1 MVQFQLRGRGIR
13 DERVLAAMA
22 RVPRHE
28 FVAEPYRQ
36 QAYDDKPLPIGQ
48 SQTISQPYIV
58 ALMLEL
64 LAPTKDKAILEIGT
78 GSGYQTALLA
88 ELSQHAYSVERH
100 AELAARAE
108 DILRG
113 LGYTNFTIEV
123 GDGSTGLPD
132 RAPYGGIVVSAAA
145 PQFPQALFDQL
156 REGGRLV
163 VPVGPA
169 EAQVI
174 QLITKE
180 HGRPVIAHQVAC
192 RFVPLIG
199 KEGYS
204 PA

>member
-1 MVQFQLRGRGIR
+1 MVQTQLRERGIR
-13 DERVLAAMA
+13 DERVLAAMT
-22 RVPRHE
+22 RIPRHE
-28 FVAEPYRQ
+28 FVADPYRQ
-36 QAYDDKPLPIGQ
+36 QAYDDNPLPIGQ

-64 LAPTKDKAILEIGT
+64 LAPTKEKVILEIGT

-88 ELSQHAYSVERH
+88 ELSQHVYSIERH
-100 AELAARAE
+100 AELTVRAG
-108 DILRG
+108 DILRS
-113 LGYTNFTIEV
+113 LGYTNFTIEI
-123 GDGSTGLPD
+123 GDGSAGLPD
-132 RAPYGGIVVSAAA
+132 LAPFDGIIVSAAA
-145 PQFPQALFDQL
+145 PQFPQALFSQL

-169 EAQVI
+169 EAQLL

-180 HGRPVIAHQVAC
+180 QGRPVITYQVAC

-199 KEGYS
+199 KEGY